1 MDPIIL
7 GAIAGGGAAAI
18 AVLFTHRR
26 GVRPRVDVMPVLR
39 ARGPS
44 TIPDIMTALGLE
56 GIQAEGQVVHA
67 LDALVR
73 AGKVA
78 EGAVPRGIPLTN
90 KIRVRRYTAL
100 T

>member
-1 MDPIIL
+1 MEPILI

-18 AVLFTHRR
+18 AVLLTQRR
-26 GVRPRVDVMPVLR
+26 IARPRVDILPVLR

-56 GIQAEGQVVHA
+56 GIQAQGKVVLA
-67 LDALVR
+67 LDAVVR
-73 AGKVA
+73 SGKVA
-78 EGAVPRGIPLTN
+78 EGAVPRGTPVTS